1 MKKFELRSGSVQQ
14 TQEIG
19 EKLALAVIPGD
30 VIDLRG
36 PLGAGKTAFTQG
48 FARGLGIKGPVTSP
62 TFLMVKSYSGRID
75 LLHCDLYRTSSSIE
89 VEMLGIDEELDAGA
103 VAVVEWGE
111 RAEGELDA
119 VVVVDFRVSGQDQ
132 ESRILEFTLRN
143 DSLGR
148 FESLLSHLE
157 VQ

>member
-1 MKKFELRSGSVQQ
+1 MKKFELRSGSIEQ
-14 TQEIG
+14 TQAIG

-48 FARGLGIKGPVTSP
+48 FARGLGVKGSVTSP
-62 TFLMVKSYSGRID
+62 TFLMVKSYSGRLD
-75 LLHCDLYRTSSSIE
+75 LLHCDLYRTSSSVE

-119 VVVVDFRVSGQDQ
+119 VVVVDFSVPKQDPGSRV
-132 ESRILEFTLRN
+132 LEFTLRN
-143 DSLGR
+143 GSQDR
-148 FESLLSHLE
+148 FESMWSHLE